1 MRNEKTLIRI
11 VEQYGDML
19 WHVCTGYGLDRAYEV
34 RDAYQEVLVALWSD
48 MDNLRESEFEKTWVY
63 RVATNTM
70 LMLVR
75 KQHRCDT
82 GPLPPNVEEML
93 SEEPLGP
100 IRMDYANLLKLI
112 DGMEEPD
119 GRIVRAHLDGFSFK
133 EIGRDFGM
141 SENAAAQRYHRTI
154 QKIRQQYENE
164 F

>member
-34 RDAYQEVLVALWSD
+34 RDAYQEVLAALWD
-48 MDNLRESEFEKTWVY
+48 DLDNLRESEYEKTWVY
-63 RVATNTM
+63 KVATNTM

-112 DGMEEPD
+112 DGMGEPD

-141 SENAAAQRYHRTI
+141 SESAAAQRYHRAI